1 MFDTTDITLSLTI
14 FSISVGMAISPG
26 QDFALISRNALVHS
40 RRAGVLASFGIAT
53 AVWVHVA
60 YCMTGVALLIVNFP
74 AAYEVIRWIGAAYLI
89 YLGVMSIIGASSGAA
104 TDQAQ
109 SLSLSDRK
117 AFVSG
122 FWCNLLN
129 PKMTLILLSIF
140 TQVIEPATS
149 VTVRLLCGLIVSL
162 VHLAWFSALAY
173 WLSSPRLLG
182 RIQSWKPTVE
192 RILGVLLILVGAKLV
207 LS

>member
-1 MFDTTDITLSLTI
+1 MFHTTDITLLLTI
-14 FSISVGMAISPG
+14 FSISIGMAISPG

-40 RRAGVLASFGIAT
+40 RRAGVSASFGIAA
-53 AVWVHVA
+53 AVWIHVA

-74 AAYEVIRWIGAAYLI
+74 SVYEVIRWIGAAYLI
-89 YLGVMSIIGASSGAA
+89 YLGIMSIIGASSGPAA
-104 TDQAQ
+104 EPGG

-140 TQVIEPATS
+140 TQVIKPTTS
-149 VTVRLLCGLIVSL
+149 VTVRLLCGLIISL

-173 WLSSPRLLG
+173 WLSTPRLLA
-182 RIQSWKPTVE
+182 RIQSWKPIVE
-192 RILGVLLILVGAKLV
+192 RLLGVLLILVGAKLV
-207 LS
+207 LI